1 MKMKVILLK
10 DVKKVGKKGDV
21 IEASDGYARNFL
33 FPKKLAE
40 EATNSNLHILNNKKE
55 NERKQKLAE
64 LEAAQK
70 LAGELKGKEIKI
82 TAKTGENGKL
92 FGAITSKDVSGLIK
106 EQYKVDIDKKKI
118 VMDTIKLAGQ
128 YDIEVKLYPEVSTKM
143 KIIIVAQ

>member
-1 MKMKVILLK
+1 MKVILLK
-10 DVKKVGKKGDV
+10 DVKKIGKKGDV

-33 FPKKLAE
+33 FPRKLAE
-40 EATNSNLHILNNKKE
+40 EATASNLHILNNKKE

-143 KIIIVAQ
+143 KVIIVAQ

>member
-1 MKMKVILLK
+1 MKVILLQ
-10 DVKKVGKKGDV
+10 DVKKIGKKGEV

-33 FPKKLAE
+33 FPRKLAE
-40 EATNSNLHILNNKKE
+40 EATASNLHILNNKKE

-92 FGAITSKDVSGLIK
+92 FGAITSKDIAWLIK
-106 EQYKVDIDKKKI
+106 EQYKVEVDKKKI
-118 VMDTIKLAGQ
+118 VMHTIKVAGG
-128 YDIEVKLYPEVSTKM
+128 YEIDVKLYPEVSTKM
-143 KIIIVAQ
+143 KVIIVPQA